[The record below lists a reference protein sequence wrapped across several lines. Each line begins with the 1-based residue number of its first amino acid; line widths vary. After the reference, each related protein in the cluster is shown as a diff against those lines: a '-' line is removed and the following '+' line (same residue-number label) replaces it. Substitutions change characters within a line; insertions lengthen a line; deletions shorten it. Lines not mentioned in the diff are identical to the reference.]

1 MNFLNRH
8 RERIRHQLAGL
19 RTRYVQ
25 AQTRTIHH
33 LKTTDWQAWG
43 RSLPGRIRA
52 QTSAF
57 KARPRREQIRI
68 LGVAALVLLALF
80 GLRWLINSDSSP
92 LAKGRPPVPVAVA
105 SVTEGDFPVVVD
117 GLGTVTSR
125 RVVTI
130 RTQVDGR
137 LDQVLFQE
145 GQIVKEGDVLAI
157 VDPRTYEANVMQ
169 AKGKLEQDKAQLRDA
184 RLILKRYE
192 VLYKQDSIARQDLD
206 TQAAK
211 VVQFEGLIEA
221 DQGALDNAKIQ
232 LSYTK
237 IVAPFDGRLGLR
249 QVDPGNIVKAG
260 ETGGIVTIT
269 QIRPIDVLFTVPS
282 DKLPQVL
289 ARFNAGNEML
299 VKAFDRNFKTVLATG
314 VLKSVDNQIDVNTG
328 MIKLKAE
335 FSNDDNSL
343 FPNQFVNAQLL
354 IEDRADSILVP
365 ANAILRGAQGTYVYT
380 VDAENLVAARP
391 VKLGGINSQVAEVQE
406 GLTVGESV
414 VTDGFD
420 KLRPGTKVSIP
431 KAAGP
436 VGR

>member
-8 RERIRHQLAGL
+8 RAQIRSRLAAW
-19 RTRYVQ
+19 RTRYAQLQ
-25 AQTRTIHH
+25 AHWIHRF
-33 LKTTDWQAWG
+33 KTTDWRHVA
-43 RSLPGRIRA
+43 R
-52 QTSAF
+52 TSPDRLRNEWATF
-57 KARPRREQIRI
+57 KTRRRGEQIRI
-68 LGVAALVLLALF
+68 VAIVVVVLLGLF
-80 GLRWLINSDSSP
+80 GVRWLLESDNSP
-92 LAKGRPPVPVAVA
+92 LGKGRPPVPVAVMP
-105 SVTEGDFPVVVD
+105 VTEGDFPVVVD

-157 VDPRTYEANVMQ
+157 VDPRPYEASVMQ

-206 TQAAK
+206 TQAAR
-211 VVQFEGLIEA
+211 VTQFEGLIEA
-221 DQGALDNAKIQ
+221 DQGALDNAKVQ
-232 LSYTK
+232 LSFTK

-249 QVDPGNIVKAG
+249 QVDAGNIVKAG
-260 ETGGIVTIT
+260 ETGGIAIIT
-269 QIRPIDVLFTVPS
+269 QIRPIDVLFTVPA
-282 DKLPQVL
+282 DKLPPIL
-289 ARFNAGNEML
+289 TRFNAGEAMS

-314 VLKSVDNQIDVNTG
+314 VLKSIDNQIDPNTG

-335 FSNDDNSL
+335 FSNEDNSL

-354 IEDRADSILVP
+354 IEDRENCTLVP

-380 VDAENLVAARP
+380 VDAQNVVASRP
-391 VKLGGINSQVAEVQE
+391 VKLGGMNSEVAQVLD

-420 KLRPGTKVSIP
+420 KLRPGAKVVIP
-431 KAAGP
+431 KAAG
-436 VGR
+436 R

>member
-1 MNFLNRH
+1 M
-8 RERIRHQLAGL
+8 
-19 RTRYVQ
+19 Q
-25 AQTRTIHH
+25 AQARALLH
-33 LKTTDWQAWG
+33 LKTTDWRAVG
-43 RSLPGRIRA
+43 RSLPGQIRA

-68 LGVAALVLLALF
+68 LGVIALVLLALF
-80 GLRWLINSDSSP
+80 GLRWLINADNSP

-192 VLYKQDSIARQDLD
+192 LLYKQDSIARQDLD

-211 VVQFEGLIEA
+211 VVQFEGLIET

-249 QVDPGNIVKAG
+249 QVDAGNIVKAG

-282 DKLPQVL
+282 DKLPPIL
-289 ARFNAGNEML
+289 ARFNAGNEMP

-314 VLKSVDNQIDVNTG
+314 VLKSVDNQIDANTG

-335 FSNDDNSL
+335 FSNEDNSL

-354 IEDRADSILVP
+354 IEDRVNSILVP

-380 VDAENLVAARP
+380 VDAENQVAARP
-391 VKLGGINSQVAEVQE
+391 IKLSGINSQEAEVQE
-406 GLTVGESV
+406 GLAVGESV

-431 KAAGP
+431 QAAGP
-436 VGR
+436 AGR